1 MLESLKKESKRW
13 LKALRASDA
22 PARARF
28 VRVHPNPPASPT
40 LRDVQL
46 ALARERGFAGW
57 TELKAEIEAR
67 PSRDAAHAK
76 RVQWFLENACPD
88 HHVRGRSSHRRADS
102 TAMRLLARYPDI
114 AHDSFCTEVVC
125 GNLSEVERVLARR
138 PLAAS
143 ALCETPDPQRDGAAG
158 DDWLKDLGPKGWQ
171 PLLYLCSTRLS
182 LPSVSENSIAIAR
195 ALLDHGADPNVF
207 FMAGFSKCTPL
218 VAAIGEGEENRPPH
232 PRRDDLVRLLL
243 DRGAEPYDSQVV
255 YNIHFRGDVLW
266 LLRLIYDRSV
276 ALGRKAD
283 WDDPDW
289 RMLDMGGY
297 GSGARWH
304 LNIAVRD
311 NNVELAEW
319 CLAHGARP
327 TASGPKAETL
337 STRSW
342 YDGAVSH
349 GETEIVQL
357 FERYGTPASTATV
370 GGTQALVIACLRHDE
385 STLRALAAE
394 HPDYLT
400 QPDAMF
406 EAARRNDT
414 AAMTL
419 LFDLGVSA
427 DVEAADHTRALHIA
441 GRADSLEAAEL
452 LVAKGAEIDPVE
464 TTWHGTP
471 IGTATYSGCQR
482 IIDFLSRHSRDIGT
496 LTFNGKVE
504 RVREL
509 VDADPSLARTTADG
523 DSLFFWL
530 PRDNEARAV
539 AIARLLL
546 EHGADPSVRDANGMT
561 PGDRAE
567 RLAMFEL
574 ARVLARR

>member
-1 MLESLKKESKRW
+1 MLESLKRESKRW
-13 LKALRASDA
+13 LKALRENDAS
-22 PARARF
+22 ARARF
-28 VRVHPNPPASPT
+28 LRVHPKPRASPT

-57 TELKAEIEAR
+57 TELKADIEAQPPR
-67 PSRDAAHAK
+67 NAAHAE
-76 RVQWFLENACPD
+76 RVQWFFENACPD
-88 HHVRGRSSHRRADS
+88 HHVRSWASHARAES
-102 TAMRLLARYPDI
+102 TAMRLLARHPDI

-125 GNLSEVERVLARR
+125 GNLSDVERVLAQR

-143 ALCETPDPQRDGAAG
+143 ALCETPDSKREEAAG

-171 PLLYLCSTRLS
+171 PLLYLYSTRLS
-182 LPSVSENSIAIAR
+182 LPSVAENSVAIAG

-207 FMAGFSKCTPL
+207 FMAGSSRYTPL

-232 PRRDDLVRLLL
+232 SRRDELVRLLL
-243 DRGAEPYDSQVV
+243 DRGAEPYDIQVV
-255 YNIHFRGDVLW
+255 YNIHFRGDILW
-266 LLRLIYDRSV
+266 FLQLIYDRSV

-297 GSGARWH
+297 GSGAHWH

-311 NNVELAEW
+311 SNVELAEW

-327 TASGPKAETL
+327 TASGPKAATL
-337 STRSW
+337 SKRSL
-342 YDGAVSH
+342 YDAAVFR
-349 GETEIVQL
+349 GETELVRL
-357 FERYGTPASTATV
+357 FERYGTPASTTTV
-370 GGTQALVIACLRHDE
+370 DGTQAFVIACLRHDA
-385 STLRALAAE
+385 SALRALAAE
-394 HPDYLT
+394 HPEFLT

-406 EAARRNDT
+406 EAARRNDMG
-414 AAMTL
+414 AMTL
-419 LFDLGVSA
+419 LFDLGISA
-427 DVEAADHTRALHIA
+427 DVETADHTRALHIA

-464 TTWHGTP
+464 TTWQGTP

-482 IIDFLSRHSRDIGT
+482 IIDFLSRYSRDIGT
-496 LTFNGKVE
+496 LAFNGKVE

-509 VDADPSLARTTADG
+509 VEADPSLARTTADG
-523 DSLFFWL
+523 DSLLFWL

-546 EHGADPSVRDANGMT
+546 EHGADPSVTDANGMT